1 MFGLVTKR
9 NYDYVLNKL
18 YDCKVECTK
27 LRESNDRLLEIIK
40 ELETSLVEKKV
51 EQVETEVKTMVRG
64 DFPKKYWAYRKA
76 NPECKLTMA
85 EYRDQIYKNEKGV
98 IVNDAQNT

>member
-1 MFGLVTKR
+1 MFGLVTKKSH
-9 NYDYVLNKL
+9 DYVLLKL
-18 YDCKVECTK
+18 CDSQRDCNQ

-51 EQVETEVKTMVRG
+51 SEVEMEVKTMVRG

-85 EYRDQIYKNEKGV
+85 EYRDQIYNKEKVVVDGTQK
-98 IVNDAQNT
+98 A